1 MPDFLGLSRIPLR
14 SPYQQMLAGAELF
27 GANSGANSYTL

>member
-1 MPDFLGLSRIPLR
+1 MPDFLGFSRTPPR

-27 GANSGANSYTL
+27 GANGANPFTL

>member
-1 MPDFLGLSRIPLR
+1 MSDFLCLSHTLPR

-27 GANSGANSYTL
+27 GANLGANSYTL